1 VVGGEASGTSLA
13 DVQLPA
19 AEIGGGWFHGFG
31 VWVEVKSLLV
41 YVGNIFKSFIW
52 DNLRGFG

>member
-31 VWVEVKSLLV
+31 FLLV
-41 YVGNIFKSFIW
+41 KGLDWFSILVRSTKWSGY
-52 DNLRGFG
+52 